1 MSIPVYCENY
11 THPSM
16 LSNLPAATLYLSNS
30 NYQNVHARKWP
41 RSKADPVSASRAG
54 TLNLDDGYSISV
66 SLSRS
71 ERMPSVREIYASSN
85 SLATNSFETGL
96 IKGSG
101 SLQKYPD
108 TIETAKAVNL
118 TLRKATGRT
127 RFEQIGRAHV

>member
-1 MSIPVYCENY
+1 M
-11 THPSM
+11 T
-16 LSNLPAATLYLSNS
+16 
-30 NYQNVHARKWP
+30 YQNIHPRNWP
-41 RSKADPVSASRAG
+41 RSKAEPFSASLAG

-108 TIETAKAVNL
+108 RSAERRVGKQCVS
-118 TLRKATGRT
+118 KCRT
-127 RFEQIGRAHV
+127 RWWQDL

>member
-1 MSIPVYCENY
+1 
-11 THPSM
+11 
-16 LSNLPAATLYLSNS
+16 
-30 NYQNVHARKWP
+30 
-41 RSKADPVSASRAG
+41 
-54 TLNLDDGYSISV
+54 
-66 SLSRS
+66 
-71 ERMPSVREIYASSN
+71 MPSVREIYASSN

-127 RFEQIGRAHV
+127 RFELGIFYQDIDEYVFARFVAEESLQSGLLYRSLVYTRTEERRVGKECVRTGRSRGA

>member
-1 MSIPVYCENY
+1 
-11 THPSM
+11 
-16 LSNLPAATLYLSNS
+16 
-30 NYQNVHARKWP
+30 
-41 RSKADPVSASRAG
+41 
-54 TLNLDDGYSISV
+54 
-66 SLSRS
+66 
-71 ERMPSVREIYASSN
+71 MPSVREIYASSN

-127 RFEQIGRAHV
+127 RFELGIFYQDIDDYVFARFVDEESLQSGQIGRASCRERVGQYV

>member
-1 MSIPVYCENY
+1 M
-11 THPSM
+11 T
-16 LSNLPAATLYLSNS
+16 
-30 NYQNVHARKWP
+30 YQNVHPRNWP
-41 RSKADPVSASRAG
+41 RSKAEPFSASLAG

-101 SLQKYPD
+101 SLQKYRSEEH
-108 TIETAKAVNL
+108 TSELQSLMRTSYAVFCL
-118 TLRKATGRT
+118 QK
-127 RFEQIGRAHV
+127 

>member
-1 MSIPVYCENY
+1 M
-11 THPSM
+11 
-16 LSNLPAATLYLSNS
+16 
-30 NYQNVHARKWP
+30 R
-41 RSKADPVSASRAG
+41 
-54 TLNLDDGYSISV
+54 ISDWSSDV
-66 SLSRS
+66 CSSDL
-71 ERMPSVREIYASSN
+71 REIYASSN

-127 RFEQIGRAHV
+127 RFELGIFYQDIDDYVFARFVDEDRKSTRLNSSH